1 MGDDKKCESGK
12 KCCGI
17 TKFFAAIILLGGLAV
32 GGSVA
37 AAKFTGHPEYNLVTK
52 IMNVVN
58 SHAPQAE
65 K

>member
-1 MGDDKKCESGK
+1 MGEEKKCEK
-12 KCCGI
+12 KGGCSVM
-17 TKFFAAIILLGGLAV
+17 KFFAVLILLGALVV

-52 IMNVVN
+52 IMTTVN
-58 SHAPQAE
+58 AH